1 MREQNKQKSPPYSS
15 PCFDLILKPETG
27 CCFPC
32 FFVLSVSLWQWQ
44 LFRWDDQCFWWQAQM
59 ENWFST
65 LGGSAESKALS
76 VNLIFLGLSNPGV
89 TLPVLLSGIT
99 RICGASS
106 FLCENSDFPSLLIAV
121 KHNVSSSLGK
131 FIVLLGLMTLSSTT
145 LIQVCSC
152 QWFIVFLLLF
162 RFRHQIVWRG
172 FLFYMLFLAYFLKE
186 GFIIFAHMLPLSDF
200 WNETDSWLMTK
211 FGSNFL

>member
-1 MREQNKQKSPPYSS
+1 M
-15 PCFDLILKPETG
+15 
-27 CCFPC
+27 
-32 FFVLSVSLWQWQ
+32 
-44 LFRWDDQCFWWQAQM
+44 
-59 ENWFST
+59 
-65 LGGSAESKALS
+65 
-76 VNLIFLGLSNPGV
+76 NLIFLGHFNPGM

-99 RICGASS
+99 HICGPSS

-121 KHNVSSSLGK
+121 KHSVSSSLGK
-131 FIVLLGLMTLSSTT
+131 FVVLLGLMTLSST
-145 LIQVCSC
+145 LIQVSSC

-186 GFIIFAHMLPLSDF
+186 GLIIFAHMLPLSDF